1 MIKLR
6 NKILANLFKE
16 LKYIEAWGTGIERID
31 NLCKERGIKFIFEE
45 KSSFVRCIF
54 ERKQNQK
61 TDEFLKNINMI
72 MDFLKRN
79 GKITTNEVQKLT
91 GLKATQSKTILYK
104 LQRKGFIKKIGK
116 TKGSYY
122 ISIKNKN

>member
-1 MIKLR
+1 M
-6 NKILANLFKE
+6 ANLFKE
-16 LKYIEAWGTGIERID
+16 LKYIETWGTGIERIS
-31 NLCKERGIKFIFEE
+31 NICQEKKIKFIFEE